1 MILLGLQ
8 TQAQTIADWF
18 RGPTRKELSAEN
30 DRLRAGMDSLRFLVD
45 SLERSRLGSALLTFR
60 RPARVLRDVNSPIYR
75 A

>member
-45 SLERSRLGSALLTFR
+45 SLERSRSEIEAEMLALLETNDS
-60 RPARVLRDVNSPIYR
+60 VSYIEEL
-75 A
+75 